1 MSPHTHDG
9 EREGESED
17 ARMRA
22 LFGQVDAPP
31 MGDEAFVGAVM
42 GRVREEKAARSV
54 QRQVGAFGLAAMAGA
69 LLWPYKAAIGTGLT
83 LTLARYVPDAA
94 TVGGGASALII
105 AAAASLAAL
114 VYAERG

>member
-1 MSPHTHDG
+1 MS
-9 EREGESED
+9 EESED

-22 LFGQVDAPP
+22 LFGQADAPP

-42 GRVREEKAARSV
+42 GRVREEKAARTL
-54 QRQVGAFGLAAMAGA
+54 QRQVGALGLVAMAGA

-94 TVGGGASALII
+94 VIGGSASALVI
-105 AAAASLAAL
+105 AAVASLAAL
-114 VYAERG
+114 AYAERG